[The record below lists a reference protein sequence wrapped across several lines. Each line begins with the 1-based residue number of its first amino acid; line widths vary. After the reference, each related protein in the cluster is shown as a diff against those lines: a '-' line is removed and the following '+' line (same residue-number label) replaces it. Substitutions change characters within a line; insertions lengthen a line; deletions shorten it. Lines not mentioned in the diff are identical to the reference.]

1 MKNVKTTVKPTTKEE
16 LRKLILE
23 TIKNEGNECDLN
35 FIDTSLITDMSRLF
49 QDLHDFN
56 GKISNWD
63 VSNVTDMHDMFFNA
77 LTFNQPLDTWDMSN
91 VIDMSGMFS
100 LATSFNQPLDSWQV
114 TDRTVTSDMF
124 LCSKLKSL
132 PEWFR

>member
-77 LTFNQPLDTWDMSN
+77 LTFNQPS
-91 VIDMSGMFS
+91 IS
-100 LATSFNQPLDSWQV
+100 
-114 TDRTVTSDMF
+114 R
-124 LCSKLKSL
+124 
-132 PEWFR
+132 